1 MIHII
6 LINIYSRGITVLVRQ
21 YLIEGSDAG
30 VLVFTCV
37 PYVHKIPQIYIF
49 YPIVFLYHSGNDGI
63 IFINTKI
70 RCVERRFY
78 YAFKL

>member
-30 VLVFTCV
+30 VSVCFSL
-37 PYVHKIPQIYIF
+37 
-49 YPIVFLYHSGNDGI
+49 
-63 IFINTKI
+63 
-70 RCVERRFY
+70 
-78 YAFKL
+78 